1 MTFFTKMATLISM
14 TIFFS
19 ITYALFFFLPLCAIF
34 GPSNTAG
41 DVFWVVRGLVHF
53 VIGALRTG
61 TTCAVAKGEKEGGVV
76 AKGEK
81 EADVDAAQPARTTSV
96 V

>member
-61 TTCAVAKGEKEGGVV
+61 TTCAVAKGEKE
-76 AKGEK
+76 
-81 EADVDAAQPARTTSV
+81 ADVDAAQPARTTSV